1 LKFDRSITCKVAQN
15 SILYTCV
22 LHSNTNTYTNIH
34 GCDNICS
41 VSPFFWDIALQKEA
55 FCSGPFETAWWP
67 YLQGSNAPFDLA
79 KSREAV
85 THSGG
90 PLSPRNDAQT
100 APLRKPQKSQ
110 YRFGFVQTRDRRLI
124 VSQDISVKLKPSPI
138 HVSFYPTD
146 IAQLTLPFFRELT
159 IYLHNS

>member
-1 LKFDRSITCKVAQN
+1 MRRTASFTRVC
-15 SILYTCV
+15 YTV
-22 LHSNTNTYTNIH
+22 TQTRTQTYTDVIIYVQYLRSSGILRFKRKRFVLDLSRQH
-34 GCDNICS
+34 GGLICR
-41 VSPFFWDIALQKEA
+41 
-55 FCSGPFETAWWP
+55 
-67 YLQGSNAPFDLA
+67 DLMPHST
-79 KSREAV
+79 SRNVGEAV

-110 YRFGFVQTRDRRLI
+110 YRFCFVQTRDRRLI
-124 VSQDISVKLKPSPI
+124 VSQDIPVKLKLSPI

-146 IAQLTLPFFRELT
+146 IAQLTLPFFREFT